1 MTSTSRRPGTL
12 ILLETWHT
20 GSGIQMNHN
29 TQSFAMENII
39 LVLNILNNI
48 SYRFPSK
55 RSFWLSIWY
64 REIEKGEQ
72 ENPWALAFDEQEEEN

>member
-1 MTSTSRRPGTL
+1 MG
-12 ILLETWHT
+12 
-20 GSGIQMNHN
+20 
-29 TQSFAMENII
+29 NII